1 MNDNSPTFTSS
12 GSFTVEE
19 NTRNVGT
26 IEATDDDGDS
36 ITFSISGTDAN
47 EFNLVSNTGVLTL
60 IGLADY
66 ESKNSYSI
74 VITASDGVNS
84 ANQNVSVSVNDLNEA
99 PSFTSVSSYSVQEG
113 ITEIGTITTSDP
125 ENNNI
130 TYSISGTDASS
141 ISVNS
146 STGALTFNSAP
157 DYETKTSY
165 SVTTEASDGVNNIS
179 RSIGIFIVNVNDVA
193 PTFISNSSFTAN
205 ENQTS
210 IGTISATDAEGDTVT
225 YSISGT
231 DATSLSI
238 NSLTGVLSFVSA
250 PDYETKQNYAAI
262 VAASDGVNST
272 TQSLSITIN
281 DINEA
286 PSIVL
291 SSLSVN
297 ENSTS
302 IGSISASDP
311 EGDSITYSISGT
323 DASSISV
330 NSSTGAL
337 TFNSA
342 PDYETKTSYSITATV
357 TDGTSNASE
366 DITISILD
374 LDDTAPVF
382 SSSTS
387 FSVAELQ
394 KSIGTVQATD
404 VDSTNISF
412 SLQDNYVDSSSFTID
427 SVSGELESKKYLD
440 YEDKDSYRI
449 RVIADDG
456 TQSTNQNI
464 DISITDVNSVRKD
477 LCNCQIGPFE
487 SGEYFGSAVDQ
498 NSTGRR
504 IVVGSERAG
513 TSILHGAVRIF
524 NVSGF
529 NDFRDWNS
537 AEWVQFGQTVSGD
550 TSKAGLFGY
559 SVSMNKS
566 GNIFAA
572 GAPGNSDSNNPL
584 PGYVRVYELDDG
596 FWVQKGSELGGPSG
610 TDKFG
615 SSIQLNGDGTVLVV
629 GARGHNSDAGL
640 VRVFEWNGSDWVQR
654 GADLSAGDGSN
665 WFGYSVAIDEA
676 GDSIVVGAP
685 YTDDWKGA
693 VRVYDWDGSNWNQ
706 RGDDL
711 TVAKFY
717 PTNANIDPEDGGE
730 FGRSVDITDD
740 GTRIAWSTAG
750 NRGWLMYHPTM
761 GINVYEWVANDW
773 NRVGNSSLVQNN
785 SPEKP
790 YGWSWDGSGLEL
802 DSDGNSIA
810 VRNPAGIWGGYNQS
824 NVQVFDLNG
833 TRWERRGLQGD
844 IGGSLDGTAARGE
857 SLSISDDGMLLI
869 FGAQGD
875 INFKNGYVKPYVL
888 SDPPENND

>member
-125 ENNNI
+125 ENNN
-130 TYSISGTDASS
+130 
-141 ISVNS
+141 
-146 STGALTFNSAP
+146 
-157 DYETKTSY
+157 
-165 SVTTEASDGVNNIS
+165 
-179 RSIGIFIVNVNDVA
+179 
-193 PTFISNSSFTAN
+193 
-205 ENQTS
+205 
-210 IGTISATDAEGDTVT
+210 
-225 YSISGT
+225 
-231 DATSLSI
+231 
-238 NSLTGVLSFVSA
+238 
-250 PDYETKQNYAAI
+250 
-262 VAASDGVNST
+262 
-272 TQSLSITIN
+272 
-281 DINEA
+281 
-286 PSIVL
+286 
-291 SSLSVN
+291 
-297 ENSTS
+297 
-302 IGSISASDP
+302 
-311 EGDSITYSISGT
+311 ITYSISGT

>member
-1 MNDNSPTFTSS
+1 MNDNSPNINSND
-12 GSFTVEE
+12 SFSLDE
-19 NTRNVGT
+19 NTRDIGT
-26 IEATDDDGDS
+26 IEATDADGDS
-36 ITFSISGTDAN
+36 ITFTISGTDSN
-47 EFNLVSNTGVLTL
+47 EFSLDSTTGVLKL
-60 IGLADY
+60 VALADY
-66 ESKNSYSI
+66 ETKSTYSA
-74 VITASDGVNS
+74 VITASDGENNS
-84 ANQNVSVSVNDLNEA
+84 SQTITIAVNDVNEE
-99 PSFTSVSSYSVQEG
+99 PSFVSNSSYSVQEG
-113 ITEIGTITTSDP
+113 VTDIGVIAANDP
-125 ENNNI
+125 ENNTL
-130 TYSISGTDASS
+130 TYSISGTDAASM
-141 ISVNS
+141 SVNS
-146 STGALTFNSAP
+146 STGALTFNTAP

-165 SVTTEASDGVNNIS
+165 SITAEVSDGTNNIS
-179 RSIGIFIVNVNDVA
+179 RSTGIFIVNVNDVA
-193 PTFISNSSFTAN
+193 PTFTSSSSFTAN

-210 IGTISATDAEGDTVT
+210 VGTIQAVDAEGDTVT

-231 DATSLSI
+231 DKESLNI
-238 NSLTGVLSFVSA
+238 NSLTGILSFISE
-250 PDYETKQNYAAI
+250 PDYESKQQYTVTAL
-262 VAASDGVNST
+262 ASDGVNSS
-272 TQSLSITIN
+272 TQALSISIN

-286 PSIVL
+286 PSIV
-291 SSLSVN
+291 SSIISVD
-297 ENSTS
+297 ENSTD

-311 EGDSITYSISGT
+311 ENDTITYSISGT
-323 DASSISV
+323 DAASMSV

-337 TFNSA
+337 TFNTA
-342 PDYETKTSYSITATV
+342 PDYETKTSYSITAAV
-357 TDGTSNASE
+357 TDGSNATSE
-366 DITISILD
+366 DITINIVN
-374 LDDTAPVF
+374 LDDEAPIF
-382 SSSTS
+382 TSSTTYNA
-387 FSVAELQ
+387 AELQ
-394 KSIGTVQATD
+394 KYIGIASASD
-404 VDSTNISF
+404 VDSSNISYT
-412 SLQDNYVDSSSFTID
+412 LQGNYVDSDSFVID
-427 SVSGELESKKYLD
+427 SSTGAIESKKYLD
-440 YEDKDSYRI
+440 FEEKNSYRI
-449 RVIADDG
+449 RVIASDG

-477 LCNCQIGPFE
+477 ICNCQLGPFE

-504 IVVGSERAG
+504 IVIGAEQNGESLR
-513 TSILHGAVRIF
+513 HGAVRIF
-524 NVSGF
+524 NVSSF

-537 AEWVQFGQTVSGD
+537 AEWVQLGQTVDGD

-559 SVSMNKS
+559 SVSMDKS

-572 GAPGNSDSNNPL
+572 GAPGGSGS
-584 PGYVRVYELDDG
+584 GYVHVYELEDG
-596 FWVQKGSELGGPSG
+596 FWVQKGSELGGPSD

-640 VRVFEWNGSDWVQR
+640 VRVFEWNGNDWAQR
-654 GADLSAGDGSN
+654 GSDLSAGEGNN

-685 YTDDWKGA
+685 YTNDWKGA

-717 PTNANIDPEDGGE
+717 PSNSLIDPEDGGE

-740 GTRIAWSTAG
+740 GMRIAWSTAG
-750 NRGWLMYHPTM
+750 NQGWMMYHPTM
-761 GINVYEWVANDW
+761 GINVYEWIANDW

-802 DSDGNSIA
+802 DSDGNTIA
-810 VRNPAGIWGGYNQS
+810 VRNPEGIWGGYNGS

-844 IGGSLDGTAARGE
+844 IGGSLGGTSARGE
-857 SLSISDDGMLLI
+857 SLSLSDNGLMLVL
-869 FGAQGD
+869 GAQGD
-875 INFKNGYVKPYVL
+875 INFKNGLAKTYVL

>member
-1 MNDNSPTFTSS
+1 M
-12 GSFTVEE
+12 
-19 NTRNVGT
+19 
-26 IEATDDDGDS
+26 
-36 ITFSISGTDAN
+36 
-47 EFNLVSNTGVLTL
+47 
-60 IGLADY
+60 
-66 ESKNSYSI
+66 
-74 VITASDGVNS
+74 
-84 ANQNVSVSVNDLNEA
+84 
-99 PSFTSVSSYSVQEG
+99 
-113 ITEIGTITTSDP
+113 
-125 ENNNI
+125 
-130 TYSISGTDASS
+130 
-141 ISVNS
+141 
-146 STGALTFNSAP
+146 
-157 DYETKTSY
+157 
-165 SVTTEASDGVNNIS
+165 
-179 RSIGIFIVNVNDVA
+179 GIFIVNVNDVA
-193 PTFISNSSFTAN
+193 PTFISNSNFTAN

-210 IGTISATDAEGDTVT
+210 VGTIQATDGEGDTVT

-231 DATSLSI
+231 DAAALSV
-238 NSLTGVLSFVSA
+238 NLLTGVLSFQSA
-250 PDYETKQNYAAI
+250 PDYETKQNYAVIA
-262 VAASDGVNST
+262 AASDGVNSSS
-272 TQSLSITIN
+272 QSISVTIN
-281 DINEA
+281 DLNES
-286 PSIVL
+286 PKIVS

-311 EGDSITYSISGT
+311 EGDTITYSISGT

-330 NSSTGAL
+330 NSSSGAL
-337 TFNSA
+337 TFNTA
-342 PDYETKTSYSITATV
+342 PDYETKTSYSITASV
-357 TDGTSNASE
+357 TDGTNSASE
-366 DITISILD
+366 GITISIVN

-382 SSSTS
+382 SSGTS
-387 FSVAELQ
+387 YSVAELQ
-394 KSIGTVQATD
+394 KSIGTVQASD
-404 VDSTNISF
+404 VDSSNISF
-412 SLQDNYVDSSSFTID
+412 SLQDNYVDSSAFAID
-427 SVSGELESKKYLD
+427 SVSGFIEAKKYLD

-449 RVIADDG
+449 RVVADDG

-477 LCNCQIGPFE
+477 LCNCFIGPFE

-504 IVVGSERAG
+504 IVVGSENSG
-513 TSILHGAVRIF
+513 TSLRHGAVRIF
-524 NVSGF
+524 NLSGF
-529 NDFRDWNS
+529 NDFTDWNS
-537 AEWVQFGQTVSGD
+537 AEWVQLGQTVNGD
-550 TSKAGLFGY
+550 TSKAGSFGY

-572 GAPGNSDSNNPL
+572 GALGLSDSNNPL

-640 VRVFEWNGSDWVQR
+640 VRVFEWNGSDWAQR
-654 GADLSAGDGSN
+654 GADLSAGEGNN

-693 VRVYDWDGSNWNQ
+693 VRVYDWDGSSWNQ

-717 PTNANIDPEDGGE
+717 PSNGNIDPEDGGE

-740 GTRIAWSTAG
+740 GMRIAWSTAG

-773 NRVGNSSLVQNN
+773 NRVGIQTYIQNN

-810 VRNPAGIWGGYNQS
+810 VRNPEGIWGGYNGS
-824 NVQVFDLNG
+824 NVQVFDLIG
-833 TRWERRGLQGD
+833 TRWERRGQQGD
-844 IGGSLDGTAARGE
+844 IGGALGGTAARGE
-857 SLSISDDGMLLI
+857 SLSLSDDGMLLI
-869 FGAQGD
+869 LGAQGD

-888 SDPPENND
+888 SDPPENNN